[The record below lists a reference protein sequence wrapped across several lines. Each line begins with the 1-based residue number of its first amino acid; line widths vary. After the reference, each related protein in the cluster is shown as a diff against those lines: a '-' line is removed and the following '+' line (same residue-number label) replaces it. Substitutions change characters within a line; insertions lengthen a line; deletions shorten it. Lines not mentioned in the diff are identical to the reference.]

1 MARPALPFSRVARP
15 FTATHVL
22 THVPLRAARRSPIA
36 TSAAAVE
43 FVPYVLVEK
52 RGGYDL
58 RLIQPHPVVVTAY
71 ARRDEGFERLGS
83 YMSGANAAQCRCIE
97 TQPIVMTYPPD
108 GPKTMQVYVVA
119 REGQLDAD
127 APLPLPDDPSAVR
140 LDAAG
145 GQLVAAM
152 RFEGNATQEACEATL
167 KALRQALSRDGLP
180 LAAAEAAGTF
190 RLAQYGPLHS
200 LSTRINE
207 IWLGVAV

>member
-127 APLPLPDDPSAVR
+127 APLPLPELLRCAMGI
-140 LDAAG
+140 A
-145 GQLVAAM
+145 AAM
-152 RFEGNATQEACEATL
+152 AYLHPGVVHRDL
-167 KALRQALSRDGLP
+167 KSQNVLLGADGAP
-180 LAAAEAAGTF
+180 KVCDFGIAKFKAGTF
-190 RLAQYGPLHS
+190 V
-200 LSTRINE
+200 STAN
-207 IWLGVAV
+207 GQAGTPAYMVG